1 MSCQLELM
9 LVVLIDFISAS
20 KIGRS
25 EVYWLHDRVQSQG
38 SKKFWGFSVKAER
51 AVNLQNVTNA
61 FHTG

>member
-1 MSCQLELM
+1 M
-9 LVVLIDFISAS
+9 VLIDFISAS